1 MDGKQCL
8 LRVPWMR
15 SAAFFTPQAQ
25 WGLIKYLEFF
35 IKKKGILTV
44 SSVSSSKKTKED
56 GGHFDNNT
64 RGVRSAARRL
74 NLSTVEPTTSL
85 LTVKTHPSKV
95 KLVLNLFFSQNIVY
109 SGS

>member
-1 MDGKQCL
+1 MSFTRTMDAKCRFLHPTSAVGTHQVFRIFL
-8 LRVPWMR
+8 L
-15 SAAFFTPQAQ
+15 
-25 WGLIKYLEFF
+25 
-35 IKKKGILTV
+35 KKGILTV

-64 RGVRSAARRL
+64 RGVRSDARRL